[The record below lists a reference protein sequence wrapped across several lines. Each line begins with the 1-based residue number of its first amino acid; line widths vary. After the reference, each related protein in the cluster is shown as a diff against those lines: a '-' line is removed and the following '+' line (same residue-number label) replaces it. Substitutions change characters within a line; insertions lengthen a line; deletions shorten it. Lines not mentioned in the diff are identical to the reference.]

1 MLTKHSFQ
9 ENIPVITIDGPSGTG
24 KGTLCY
30 RLAKHLGWHALDS
43 GAIYRVLA
51 LAATKRRIA
60 FDDISQLTT
69 LALQLNLKF
78 DYVNT
83 PCVLLDDID
92 VTSFIRSEECG
103 QNASRIASIP
113 EIRQALLE
121 RQRAFAVLPGL
132 VTDGRDMGTV
142 VFPKAQLKIYLDAS
156 TEERAKRRFLE
167 LQQKGIDVSLPI
179 VLEELHQRDQR
190 DSQRQASPLVAA
202 EDAIHVDT
210 TGLTIAQVWDS
221 VLQLLRDK
229 KGGDRL
235 S

>member
-1 MLTKHSFQ
+1 MVTNYSSQ
-9 ENIPVITIDGPSGTG
+9 ETVPVITIDGPSGTG

-30 RLAKHLGWHALDS
+30 RLAKYLGWHALDS

-51 LAATKRRIA
+51 LAALQNGIS
-60 FDDISQLTT
+60 FDDVLQLTT
-69 LALQLNLKF
+69 LALHLNLKF

-83 PCVLLDDID
+83 PRVLLDAID
-92 VTSFIRSEECG
+92 VTEKIRSEQCG

-113 EIRQALLE
+113 EIRQALLD
-121 RQRAFAVLPGL
+121 RQRAFAVAPGL

-142 VFPKAQLKIYLDAS
+142 VFPNAQLKLYLDAS

-167 LQQKGIDVSLPI
+167 LQQKGIDVSLPS
-179 VLEELHQRDQR
+179 VLEELRQRDQR
-190 DSQRQASPLVAA
+190 DSQRQASPLLAA
-202 EDAIHVDT
+202 VDAVHVDT

-229 KGGDRL
+229 KGGDWL